1 MSANLLFSKN
11 DTFPQVNVSSNI
23 PVYPYVD
30 CFMNRASTINYS
42 VFFITSC
49 LLLFPLFIL
58 VLYLG
63 FQQWRQWWFS
73 STATMMS
80 PSDSFTYQMVLISL
94 FSHTGIIVMFCGLY
108 QDNFSVVL
116 YGYGA
121 STFFWQTENYFHLLA
136 CLERY
141 LAVVHPIIYV
151 NQRRERKSKIRNI
164 SIGCVWLL
172 CIGRVPIAVYE
183 YAIFVE
189 LFMLIISV
197 TIVSFCSFS
206 VLYVLIHPGPGN
218 GAGQHTDKSKLRAF
232 CTSMATLVVLIL
244 RFIWSFLCVSSYIHS
259 KSYACLLLLS
269 GCWVNFPGN
278 FVFPLLFLRRA
289 GTFPCWSEDKE

>member
-1 MSANLLFSKN
+1 MSANLLFTKN
-11 DTFPQVNVSSNI
+11 DTFPQANVSSNI
-23 PVYPYVD
+23 PVYPYID
-30 CFMNRASTINYS
+30 CLMNKASTINYS

-49 LLLFPLFIL
+49 LLLYPLLIL

-63 FQQWRQWWFS
+63 LQRWRQWCFS
-73 STATMMS
+73 STAAMMG
-80 PSDSFTYQMVLISL
+80 PSDSFTYHMVFISL
-94 FSHTGIIVMFCGLY
+94 FSYTGIIVIFCGIY
-108 QDNFSVVL
+108 RDNFYMVL
-116 YGYGA
+116 FGYSF
-121 STFFWQTENYFHLLA
+121 STFFWQTENYFHLLT

-151 NQRRERKSKIRNI
+151 NQKRERKSKIRNI

-172 CIGRVPIAVYE
+172 CIGRVPIAVSE

-189 LFMLIISV
+189 LVMLIISI

-218 GAGQHTDKSKLRAF
+218 GARQCADKSKLRAF
-232 CTSMATLVVLIL
+232 CTSMAILVVLIL
-244 RFIWSFLCVSSYIHS
+244 RFLWNFLCVCSYIQS
-259 KSYACLLLLS
+259 KGYECLLLLS

-278 FVFPLLFLRRA
+278 FVFPLVFLRRA